1 MSHLLIKI
9 DVTLQ
14 LFGNLKRNFMMNWQ
28 NYITAVPLICEG
40 RACFKNTPIMVSK
53 VLENLADG
61 VMPNDIQKKYP
72 ALNQEAIQAAL
83 VFATQIAREQ
93 IFNLSKLASHREVRV
108 AGRLEAIKLNDYT
121 FSMAVAESLY
131 PINGFAKAVEP
142 QTLSTLLGKNVVV
155 SGTAHFTKEGAL
167 LVLEA
172 AQIEIAKERDLMI
185 WGQVPKP
192 FLRPFDMSD
201 FKVERGL
208 SAIIGKLSG
217 DETDKEVLQVLEE
230 LS

>member
-1 MSHLLIKI
+1 
-9 DVTLQ
+9 
-14 LFGNLKRNFMMNWQ
+14 MMNWQ
-28 NYITAVPLICEG
+28 NYITADPLICEG
-40 RACFKNTPIMVSK
+40 RACFKDSQIMVSK

-83 VFATQIAREQ
+83 AFSAQIAREQ

-108 AGRLEAIKLNDYT
+108 AGRLEAIKLNDHT
-121 FSMAVAESLY
+121 FTMAIFESLC

-142 QTLSTLLGKNVVV
+142 QILSTLLGQNVVV

-167 LVLEA
+167 LILEA
-172 AQIEIAKERDLMI
+172 AQIGIAKERDLMI
-185 WGQVPKP
+185 WGEVPKP
-192 FLRPFDMSD
+192 FRRPFDMGD
-201 FKVERGL
+201 FKAERGL
-208 SAIIGKLSG
+208 SAIIGKWPG
-217 DETDKEVLQVLEE
+217 DETDEEVQKALEE

>member
-1 MSHLLIKI
+1 
-9 DVTLQ
+9 
-14 LFGNLKRNFMMNWQ
+14 MMNWQ
-28 NYITAVPLICEG
+28 NYITADPLICEG

-83 VFATQIAREQ
+83 VFAAQIAREQ

-131 PINGFAKAVEP
+131 PINGFAKAVDP

-155 SGTAHFTKEGAL
+155 FGTAHFTKEGVL

-201 FKVERGL
+201 FKIERGL

-217 DETDKEVLQVLEE
+217 DETDEEVLQALEE